1 MGICD
6 FDDLIRTTLVK
17 CERLGQLTHFVPRM
31 GREEERGT
39 WERGCTKTFVMHLIY
54 RFIIFSDLIQA
65 LSGNNSWTF
74 VSAYW

>member
-17 CERLGQLTHFVPRM
+17 CERLGQLTHFVPKG
-31 GREEERGT
+31 GRERTLGT
-39 WERGCTKTFVMHLIY
+39 RLHKNICDASDLSFHH
-54 RFIIFSDLIQA
+54 FSDLIQA